1 MEAPVQIVDY
11 SPHWP
16 EQYEREKARVLEAI
30 PEWVVALEHVGST
43 AVPGLSAKPIIDIM
57 IGIARLSDAE
67 ATFEPLR
74 QIGYDYRP
82 EFEILIPERRFF
94 RKGPPQ
100 ARTHHVHMVERDS
113 AFWLDH
119 LLFRDYL
126 RSHPDVAKDYE
137 ALKRDLA
144 AQVGKERQA
153 YTDAKTPFIQGILRQ
168 ARAEKLSD

>member
-1 MEAPVQIVDY
+1 VEAPVQIVDY
-11 SPHWP
+11 NPLWP

-30 PEWVVALEHVGST
+30 PEWVVAMEHVGST

-57 IGIARLSDAE
+57 IGMARLSDAE

-74 QIGYDYRP
+74 QLGYDYRP

-94 RKGPPQ
+94 RKGPAE

-113 AFWLDH
+113 AFWHDH

-126 RSHPDVAKDYE
+126 RSHPNVAKDYE
-137 ALKRDLA
+137 ALKRNLA
-144 AQVGKERQA
+144 ARLGKERQA

-168 ARAEKLSD
+168 AHAEKFSG